1 MIKLVSLTALLTIAS
16 FNISA
21 STNVPISGVVESKC
35 VITTDTTGVYGN
47 PTPNILSTAAA
58 DGGVE
63 PVIRYDIISADHYK
77 AKITYPNDFS
87 DNPTLDDVVNW
98 DGDVSVGEVSVAGMS
113 IFETNKIEYNNTV
126 EFELTIAGSVWF
138 DVESEADYGYDKS
151 LPAGNYSAIVEAE
164 CVAI

>member
-77 AKITYPNDFS
+77 AVVSYPNDFS
-87 DNPTLDDVVNW
+87 ESPVLDDVVNW

-113 IFETNKIEYNNTV
+113 VFETNKIEYNNTV